1 MGTNMFSKL
10 AIPAALTTV
19 LVLPVSANAQFYGPG
34 RWCAVVNN
42 ATGNMTWDC
51 SYASI
56 EQCRPNVLGGSRG
69 FCNPNP
75 SFARGDTASLS
86 PFDGA
91 YVTKY
96 AWKIKPNA
104 LEGEIVRAIV
114 NGHIFD

>member
-1 MGTNMFSKL
+1 MPRL
-10 AIPAALTTV
+10 A
-19 LVLPVSANAQFYGPG
+19 
-34 RWCAVVNN
+34 
-42 ATGNMTWDC
+42 
-51 SYASI
+51 
-56 EQCRPNVLGGSRG
+56 GSL
-69 FCNPNP
+69 
-75 SFARGDTASLS
+75 SFARGDTANLS